1 MVVGQVGGA
10 GLTVAVPVGV
20 HNLGV
25 QWAAGDVGGGDVV
38 LLLGQQIL
46 EEGGTCKAS
55 ETIDKKGCLTLVSAD

>member
-25 QWAAGDVGGGDVV
+25 QWAAGDVGSGDVV

-46 EEGGTCKAS
+46 EEGGTYK
-55 ETIDKKGCLTLVSAD
+55 TVGYQQRRLRLKSAA